1 MGQAKQK
8 PTSTQRMINAH
19 PYCALC
25 GGVRPTET
33 REHFPPTN
41 FFDCF
46 HRPERFVVPACNP
59 CNRESAIADL
69 LAGILSRIGFDE
81 PTAQEAEDT
90 SKLVKKL
97 GKLRPDLATK
107 MFSVGPVARKRAFR
121 RYREQGLDAPGEYK
135 AIAISGEMFQ
145 YLNLFAHKAVLC
157 HYFNTTKQ
165 PLPRQERRTKF
176 PEAKGTGRNG
186 RSASRIVEPS
196 RPRHGNLTGQARA
209 QRI

>member
-1 MGQAKQK
+1 
-8 PTSTQRMINAH
+8 
-19 PYCALC
+19 
-25 GGVRPTET
+25 
-33 REHFPPTN
+33 
-41 FFDCF
+41 
-46 HRPERFVVPACNP
+46 VPACNP
-59 CNRESAIADL
+59 CNRDTAIADL